1 MLQEKSTVIL
11 RKGHRLDLQETL
23 KHYFGYDS
31 LRSGQQ
37 ELIDGILAGRDVLG
51 IMPTG
56 AGKSLCYQLPALL
69 MGAAGRGVT
78 IVISPLISLM
88 VDQVKALNQAGVH
101 AAYINSTL
109 TEGQIRKAL
118 EYAGQ
123 GRYTLMYVTPERL
136 GTAQFL
142 DFAGKASLAMV
153 TVDEAH
159 CISQWGQ
166 DFRPSYLE
174 IADFID
180 KLPVRPVVSAFTAT
194 ATDIVRRD
202 IVQNLR
208 LESPVTIVTG
218 FDRPNLFFK
227 VVNRKGG
234 RETDNSVLNYV
245 KRHEGESGIIYCA
258 TKKNVEKVHEL
269 LVAHGI
275 SAGRYHAGLSMEE
288 RKRSQEDFTYDRLSV
303 MVATNAFGMGID
315 KSNVRYVLHYNM
327 PQSLEYYYQ
336 EAGRAGR
343 DGEEAECVLFFSKQ
357 DIMINKRLLEHKV
370 SSANAGIDDDEL
382 RANDQRKLNQ
392 MIRYCETDQ
401 CLRQYILRYFGD
413 ESPCTCDKC
422 SNCVVTEEETEQSYI
437 TDKRAVKKMAVM
449 ADLTDEGMELFELLR
464 AGRLELARKQ
474 NVPPFIIC
482 SDKTLKD
489 MCIKLPRNS
498 EDMKNVYGMGVQKTE
513 SYGETFAEI
522 IDEFCLAHTEY
533 VESMKAEALDSDNPS
548 DLGTQGVESE
558 KQRRKEKTVR
568 KKEFY
573 IDPNMLDDVEI
584 VDECIVSELANR
596 INELN
601 QKQGITGM
609 KKLTA
614 AFINGLLQQNGYIEE
629 LDMDDGSKT
638 KRVTSKGAEIGI
650 REEERK
656 AKFGRRYYAITHSR
670 ESQKV
675 IITLLKEYFFTGYG
689 EGIVE

>member
-180 KLPVRPVVSAFTAT
+180 KLPVHPVVSAFTAT

-208 LESPVTIVTG
+208 LESPVTIVKG
-218 FDRPNLFFK
+218 FDRPDRK
-227 VVNRKGG
+227 SVV
-234 RETDNSVLNYV
+234 
-245 KRHEGESGIIYCA
+245 
-258 TKKNVEKVHEL
+258 
-269 LVAHGI
+269 
-275 SAGRYHAGLSMEE
+275 
-288 RKRSQEDFTYDRLSV
+288 
-303 MVATNAFGMGID
+303 
-315 KSNVRYVLHYNM
+315 
-327 PQSLEYYYQ
+327 
-336 EAGRAGR
+336 
-343 DGEEAECVLFFSKQ
+343 
-357 DIMINKRLLEHKV
+357 
-370 SSANAGIDDDEL
+370 
-382 RANDQRKLNQ
+382 
-392 MIRYCETDQ
+392 
-401 CLRQYILRYFGD
+401 
-413 ESPCTCDKC
+413 
-422 SNCVVTEEETEQSYI
+422 
-437 TDKRAVKKMAVM
+437 
-449 ADLTDEGMELFELLR
+449 
-464 AGRLELARKQ
+464 
-474 NVPPFIIC
+474 
-482 SDKTLKD
+482 
-489 MCIKLPRNS
+489 
-498 EDMKNVYGMGVQKTE
+498 
-513 SYGETFAEI
+513 
-522 IDEFCLAHTEY
+522 
-533 VESMKAEALDSDNPS
+533 
-548 DLGTQGVESE
+548 
-558 KQRRKEKTVR
+558 
-568 KKEFY
+568 
-573 IDPNMLDDVEI
+573 
-584 VDECIVSELANR
+584 
-596 INELN
+596 
-601 QKQGITGM
+601 
-609 KKLTA
+609 
-614 AFINGLLQQNGYIEE
+614 
-629 LDMDDGSKT
+629 
-638 KRVTSKGAEIGI
+638 
-650 REEERK
+650 
-656 AKFGRRYYAITHSR
+656 
-670 ESQKV
+670 
-675 IITLLKEYFFTGYG
+675 
-689 EGIVE
+689 

>member
-1 MLQEKSTVIL
+1 MN
-11 RKGHRLDLQETL
+11 LQETL
-23 KHYFGYDS
+23 KPYFGYDS

-56 AGKSLCYQLPALL
+56 AGKSLCYQLPAL
-69 MGAAGRGVT
+69 MMEAAGRGVT

-533 VESMKAEALDSDNPS
+533 VESMKAEALDSDNLG

-675 IITLLKEYFFTGYG
+675 IITLLKEYFSQDTVR
-689 EGIVE
+689 E